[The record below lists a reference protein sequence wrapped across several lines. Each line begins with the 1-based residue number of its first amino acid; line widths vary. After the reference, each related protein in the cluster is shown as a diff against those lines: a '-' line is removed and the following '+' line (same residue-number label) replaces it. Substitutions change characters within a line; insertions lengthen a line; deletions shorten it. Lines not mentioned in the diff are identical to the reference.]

1 MFIVKWKGG
10 IELVRKV
17 DHVGIAVSNL
27 DEAIKLYKDVLGL
40 ELHGVE
46 VVEEQKVK
54 VAFLPVGDTEVELL
68 ESTSPEGPIA
78 RYIEAKGQG
87 IQHIAFQVD
96 DIEAALEE
104 MKSKGMRLIDEKPR
118 YGAGGAKIA
127 FLHPKST
134 NGVLIELCER
144 K

>member
-1 MFIVKWKGG
+1 MVN
-10 IELVRKV
+10 KV
-17 DHVGIAVSNL
+17 DHIGIAVNNL
-27 DEAIKLYKDVLGL
+27 DEAIKLYKDVLGI
-40 ELHGVE
+40 ELHGIE
-46 VVEEQKVK
+46 LVEEQKVR

-78 RYIEAKGQG
+78 KFIETKGQG
-87 IQHIAFQVD
+87 IQHVAFRVD

-104 MKSKGMRLIDEKPR
+104 MKEKGMRLIDEKPR
-118 YGAGGAKIA
+118 YGAGGARIA